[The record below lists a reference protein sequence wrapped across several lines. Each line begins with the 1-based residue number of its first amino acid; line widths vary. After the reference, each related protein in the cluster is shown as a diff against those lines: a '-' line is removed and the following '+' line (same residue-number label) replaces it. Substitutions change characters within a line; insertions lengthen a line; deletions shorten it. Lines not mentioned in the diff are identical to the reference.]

1 MAGPVKPANVRL
13 PSFGHRKD
21 VLLIR
26 AYIIMISIII
36 HIYIDIYIYIYDLI
50 ATLYIIWN
58 YVLYI
63 CMMGGM
69 NIHEPSYGSFGD
81 GRNMSHLKKGP
92 G

>member
-26 AYIIMISIII
+26 AYIIMISII
-36 HIYIDIYIYIYDLI
+36 YTYIYIYDLI

-63 CMMGGM
+63 CMMGG
-69 NIHEPSYGSFGD
+69 NEYP
-81 GRNMSHLKKGP
+81 
-92 G
+92 

>member
-36 HIYIDIYIYIYDLI
+36 HIYIYDLI

-63 CMMGGM
+63 CMMGG
-69 NIHEPSYGSFGD
+69 NEYP
-81 GRNMSHLKKGP
+81 
-92 G
+92 